1 MFRLTLVALGLTLAL
16 ALVGGNLAV
25 GEPQPPDRPPQPQ
38 PPDKPPQ
45 PPKARPPDPIGD
57 NLFPPELIWNCADQI
72 GLTAEQR
79 ESLRSQGEKVG
90 PQFQELMQRVEQEK
104 QALVEI
110 LKQEHPDGD
119 EAVARLDKILDA
131 ERELRRLHVTFFVA
145 LKNLLTPDQQAQL
158 QELRKKFPDG
168 KGPKPGGDVP
178 QAIQMKM
185 MNVQRQAQELAKE
198 GRDVK
203 AVWEVMGRFEP
214 LIRERKFAEAEVV
227 LDEALKV
234 LGEVAGGQ

>member
-1 MFRLTLVALGLTLAL
+1 MVRLMLLALGLALLA
-16 ALVGGNLAV
+16 GNLAV
-25 GEPQPPDRPPQPQ
+25 AQPQPPDNPPQPQ
-38 PPDKPPQ
+38 PADKPPQ

-57 NLFPPELIWNCADQI
+57 NLFPPELIWGCGDQI

-79 ESLRSQGEKVG
+79 ESLRAQGEKVG
-90 PQFQELMQRVEQEK
+90 PRFQELMQRVEQEK
-104 QALVEI
+104 QALGAL

-119 EAVARLDKILDA
+119 EAVAQLDKMMDA
-131 ERELRRLHVTFFVA
+131 ERDLRRLHITFFVA

-158 QELRKKFPDG
+158 RELRKKFPDG
-168 KGPKPGGDVP
+168 KGPAPGGDVP

-198 GRDVK
+198 GRDVA
-203 AVWEVMGRFEP
+203 AVREAMGRFEP
-214 LIRERKFAEAEVV
+214 LIRERKFAEAEAV

-234 LGEVAGGQ
+234 LGEIAGQ